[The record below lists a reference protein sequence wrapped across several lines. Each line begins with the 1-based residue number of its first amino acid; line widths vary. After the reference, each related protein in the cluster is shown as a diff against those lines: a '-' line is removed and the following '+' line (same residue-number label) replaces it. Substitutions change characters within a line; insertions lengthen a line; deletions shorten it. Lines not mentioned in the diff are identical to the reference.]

1 MLQIPQE
8 MHTTQRE
15 KLKGV
20 QHGWKSQAVFVENR
34 SFSITVHSGI
44 ETRSQISILTC
55 VFGKKSNL
63 TLGVLKFQK
72 NHKNR

>member
-34 SFSITVHSGI
+34 SFSITATQRNRNPVSNFDPYLCFREKI
-44 ETRSQISILTC
+44 EPYAWSFKIS
-55 VFGKKSNL
+55 KKS
-63 TLGVLKFQK
+63 
-72 NHKNR
+72 